1 MKIRITSIPNLI
13 TFLKRLKSVEKNV
26 ILEITEDK
34 ISSKVHTPDKAVMKY
49 SSLSFNEVFEGNI
62 EWKGKNKIKVGLID
76 VGRVIDAF
84 KHFRPEEEV
93 FLELTVQ
100 EEDGEYITSELR
112 LISKSLKIKLK
123 CADLGLLS
131 YVSDEI
137 LQIVHSKENSVGE
150 FKIYQSDF
158 NTVLSL
164 CGMETN
170 SEEIL
175 NFDLTKEDVY
185 SYGDSFRYKLS
196 LSLDEISI
204 KEEKMTSS
212 IYKNHLG
219 YMEQETCK
227 IYIHDNRIVL
237 DSETSSTSIA
247 IGIVEK

>member
-26 ILEITEDK
+26 ILEITKDR
-34 ISSKVHTPDKAVMKY
+34 IYSKVHTPDKTVMKY
-49 SSLSFNEVFEGNI
+49 SSLNFSEVFEGNI
-62 EWKGKNKIKVGLID
+62 EWKGKEKIKIGLID

-93 FLELTVQ
+93 FIELTIQ
-100 EEDGEYITSELR
+100 EEDGEYITSEMR
-112 LISKSLKIKLK
+112 LISKSLKIKLR

-137 LQIVHSKENSVGE
+137 LGVIHSKENFIGN

-164 CGMETN
+164 CGMESN

-175 NFDLTKEDVY
+175 NFDLTKEDVHA
-185 SYGDSFRYKLS
+185 SGDSFRYKLS
-196 LSLDEISI
+196 LSLDEIFI
-204 KEEKMTSS
+204 EGQKMNSS

-227 IYIHDNRIVL
+227 VYIHENRIVL
-237 DSETSSTSIA
+237 DSETSATSIA

>member
-26 ILEITEDK
+26 IHEVTSDK

-49 SSLSFNEVFEGNI
+49 SSLNFDEVFEGDI
-62 EWKGKNKIKVGLID
+62 EWNGKDKIKIGLID

-84 KHFRPEEEV
+84 KHFRPEEDV

-100 EEDGEYITSELR
+100 EDGGEYITSEMR

-137 LQIVHSKENSVGE
+137 LQVVHSKDDYVGK

-164 CGMETN
+164 CGMESN

-185 SYGDSFRYKLS
+185 GHGDSFRYKLS
-196 LSLDEISI
+196 LALNEISI
-204 KEEKMTSS
+204 QGEKMTSS

-219 YMEQETCK
+219 YMEQETCQV
-227 IYIHDNRIVL
+227 YLHDNRIVL

>member
-26 ILEITEDK
+26 ILEITSDK
-34 ISSKVHTPDKAVMKY
+34 IFSKVHTPDKAVMKY
-49 SSLSFNEVFEGNI
+49 SSLNFSEVFEGTI
-62 EWKGKNKIKVGLID
+62 EWKGKSKIKIGLID

-84 KHFRPEEEV
+84 KHFRPEEDV
-93 FLELTVQ
+93 FLELTIQ
-100 EEDGEYITSELR
+100 EEEGEYIASEMR
-112 LISKSLKIKLK
+112 LISNSLKIKLK

-131 YVSDEI
+131 YVPDDI
-137 LQIVHSKENSVGE
+137 LDMVHSKENSIGQ

-158 NTVLSL
+158 NTIVSL

-175 NFDLTKEDVY
+175 NFDLTKQTAY
-185 SYGDSFRYKLS
+185 SYGDSFRYKLNIGGE
-196 LSLDEISI
+196 EISI
-204 KEEKMTSS
+204 EGNEMTSS
-212 IYKNHLG
+212 VYKNQFG

-227 IYIHDNRIVL
+227 VYLHENRIVL
-237 DSETSSTSIA
+237 DSESSSTSIA

>member
-13 TFLKRLKSVEKNV
+13 IFLKRLKSVEKNV
-26 ILEITEDK
+26 ILEVTQDK

-49 SSLSFNEVFEGNI
+49 SSLGFHEVFEGDI
-62 EWKGKNKIKVGLID
+62 EWKGKNKIKIGLID

-84 KHFRPEEEV
+84 KHFRPEEDV

-100 EEDGEYITSELR
+100 EEDGEYITSEMR

-137 LQIVHSKENSVGE
+137 LQVVHSKGDYIGK

-158 NTVLSL
+158 NTILSL
-164 CGMETN
+164 CGMESN

-175 NFDLTKEDVY
+175 NFDLTKEDVH
-185 SYGDSFRYKLS
+185 SHGDSFRYKLS
-196 LSLDEISI
+196 LALDEISI
-204 KEEKMTSS
+204 QGEKMTSS

-219 YMEQETCK
+219 YMEQETCQV
-227 IYIHDNRIVL
+227 YLHDNRIVM

>member
-26 ILEITEDK
+26 ILEITPDK
-34 ISSKVHTPDKAVMKY
+34 IFSKVHTPDKAVMKY
-49 SSLSFNEVFEGNI
+49 SGLSFNEVFEGDIQWN
-62 EWKGKNKIKVGLID
+62 EKSKIKIGLID

-84 KHFRPEEEV
+84 KHFRPEEDV
-93 FLELTVQ
+93 FLELTIQ
-100 EEDGEYITSELR
+100 EEDGEYITSEIR

-131 YVSDEI
+131 YVSDDI
-137 LQIVHSKENSVGE
+137 LGMVHSKENPMGQ

-158 NTVLSL
+158 NTVVSL

-175 NFDLTKEDVY
+175 NFDLTKEEVY
-185 SYGDSFRYKLS
+185 TAGDSFRYKLS
-196 LSLDEISI
+196 LGLDEISI
-204 KEEKMTSS
+204 QGEKMTSS
-212 IYKNHLG
+212 IYKNQFG
-219 YMEQETCK
+219 YMEQETCQV
-227 IYIHDNRIVL
+227 YIHENRIVL
-237 DSETSSTSIA
+237 DSESSSTSIA

>member
-26 ILEITEDK
+26 ILEVTQDK

-49 SSLSFNEVFEGNI
+49 SSLNYSEVFEGDI
-62 EWKGKNKIKVGLID
+62 EWKGKDKIKIGLID

-84 KHFRPEEEV
+84 KHFRPEEDV

-100 EEDGEYITSELR
+100 EDGGEYITSEMR

-137 LQIVHSKENSVGE
+137 LQVVHSKDDYVGK

-164 CGMETN
+164 CGMESN

-185 SYGDSFRYKLS
+185 SHGDSFRYKLS
-196 LSLDEISI
+196 LAVDEIAI
-204 KEEKMTSS
+204 QGEKMTSA
-212 IYKNHLG
+212 IYTNHLG
-219 YMEQETCK
+219 YMEQETCQV
-227 IYIHDNRIVL
+227 YL
-237 DSETSSTSIA
+237 CLLYTSDA
-247 IGIVEK
+247 ADE

>member
-49 SSLSFNEVFEGNI
+49 SSLSFNEVFEGSI

-84 KHFRPEEEV
+84 KHFRPEEDV

>member
-26 ILEITEDK
+26 ILEVTQNK

-49 SSLSFNEVFEGNI
+49 SSLNYNEVFEGEI
-62 EWKGKNKIKVGLID
+62 EWKGKEKIKIGLID

-84 KHFRPEEEV
+84 KHFRPEEDV

-100 EEDGEYITSELR
+100 DEDGEYITSEMR

-137 LQIVHSKENSVGE
+137 LEVVHSKEDYIGK

-164 CGMETN
+164 CGMESN

-175 NFDLTKEDVY
+175 NFDLTKEEVY
-185 SYGDSFRYKLS
+185 TVGDSFRYKLS
-196 LSLDEISI
+196 LGLDEIAI
-204 KEEKMTSS
+204 QGEKMNSS

-219 YMEQETCK
+219 YMEQESCQV
-227 IYIHDNRIVL
+227 YIHENRIVL
-237 DSETSSTSIA
+237 DSESSSTSIA

>member
-26 ILEITEDK
+26 ILEVTSDK

-49 SSLSFNEVFEGNI
+49 SSLNFSEVFEGDI
-62 EWKGKNKIKVGLID
+62 EWNGKDKIKIGLID

-84 KHFRPEEEV
+84 KHFRPEEDV

-100 EEDGEYITSELR
+100 EDGGEYITSEMR

-137 LQIVHSKENSVGE
+137 LQVVHSKDDYVGK

-164 CGMETN
+164 CGMESN

-185 SYGDSFRYKLS
+185 GHGDSFRYKLS
-196 LSLDEISI
+196 LALNEISI
-204 KEEKMTSS
+204 QGEKMTSS

-219 YMEQETCK
+219 YMEQETCQV
-227 IYIHDNRIVL
+227 YLHDNRIVL

>member
-49 SSLSFNEVFEGNI
+49 SSLGFSEVFEGNI
-62 EWKGKNKIKVGLID
+62 DWKEKNKIKIGLID

-84 KHFRPEEEV
+84 KHFRPEEDV

-100 EEDGEYITSELR
+100 DEDTEYITSEIR

-137 LQIVHSKENSVGE
+137 LTVVHSKEDYIGT

-158 NTVLSL
+158 NTILSL
-164 CGMETN
+164 CGMESN

-175 NFDLTKEDVY
+175 NFSITKEEVY
-185 SYGDSFRYKLS
+185 SSGDSFKYKLA
-196 LSLDEISI
+196 LGPDEISI
-204 KEEKMTSS
+204 QEENMDSS

-219 YMEQETCK
+219 YMEQETCQV
-227 IYIHDNRIVL
+227 YIHENRIVL

>member
-26 ILEITEDK
+26 ILEVTQNK

-49 SSLSFNEVFEGNI
+49 SSLNFNEVFEGDI
-62 EWKGKNKIKVGLID
+62 EWKGKEKIKIGLID

-84 KHFRPEEEV
+84 KHFRPEEDV

-100 EEDGEYITSELR
+100 EDGGEYITSEMR

-137 LQIVHSKENSVGE
+137 LQVVHSKDDYVAK

-164 CGMETN
+164 CGMESN

-175 NFDLTKEDVY
+175 NFDLTKEDVH
-185 SYGDSFRYKLS
+185 SHGDSFRYKLS
-196 LSLDEISI
+196 LALDEISI
-204 KEEKMTSS
+204 QGEKMTSS

-219 YMEQETCK
+219 YMEQETCQV
-227 IYIHDNRIVL
+227 YLHDNRIVM

>member
-49 SSLSFNEVFEGNI
+49 SSLSFNEVFEGSI

-84 KHFRPEEEV
+84 KHFRPEEDV

-137 LQIVHSKENSVGE
+137 LQMVHSKENSVGE

>member
-1 MKIRITSIPNLI
+1 
-13 TFLKRLKSVEKNV
+13 
-26 ILEITEDK
+26 
-34 ISSKVHTPDKAVMKY
+34 MKY
-49 SSLSFNEVFEGNI
+49 SSLNYNEVFEGEI
-62 EWKGKNKIKVGLID
+62 EWKGKEKIKIGLID

-84 KHFRPEEEV
+84 KHFRPEEDV

-100 EEDGEYITSELR
+100 DEDGEYITSELR

-137 LQIVHSKENSVGE
+137 LQMVHSKENSVGE

>member
-26 ILEITEDK
+26 ILEITENK

-49 SSLSFNEVFEGNI
+49 SSLNFNEVFEGNI
-62 EWKGKNKIKVGLID
+62 DWKGKEKVKVGLID

-84 KHFRPEEEV
+84 KHFRPEEDV
-93 FLELTVQ
+93 FLELTLQ
-100 EEDGEYITSELR
+100 EEDGEYITSEMR

-137 LQIVHSKENSVGE
+137 LQVVHSKDDYIGS

-164 CGMETN
+164 CGMESN

-185 SYGDSFRYKLS
+185 SHGDSFRYKLS
-196 LSLDEISI
+196 LALDEISI
-204 KEEKMTSS
+204 QGEKMTSS

-227 IYIHDNRIVL
+227 VYIHDNRIVL

>member
-26 ILEITEDK
+26 ILEVTQDK

-49 SSLSFNEVFEGNI
+49 SSLNFDEVFEGDI
-62 EWKGKNKIKVGLID
+62 EWNGKDKIKIGLID

-84 KHFRPEEEV
+84 KHFRPEEDV

-100 EEDGEYITSELR
+100 EDGGEYITSEMR

-137 LQIVHSKENSVGE
+137 LQVVHSKDDYVGK

-164 CGMETN
+164 CGMESN

-185 SYGDSFRYKLS
+185 GHGDSFRYKLS
-196 LSLDEISI
+196 LALNEISI
-204 KEEKMTSS
+204 QGEKMTSS

-219 YMEQETCK
+219 YMEQETCQV
-227 IYIHDNRIVL
+227 YLHDNRIVL

>member
-49 SSLSFNEVFEGNI
+49 SSLSFNEVFEGSI
-62 EWKGKNKIKVGLID
+62 EWKGKEKIKVGLID

-84 KHFRPEEEV
+84 KHFRPEEDV

-137 LQIVHSKENSVGE
+137 LQMVHSKENSVGE

>member
-26 ILEITEDK
+26 ILEVTQDK

-49 SSLSFNEVFEGNI
+49 SSLNFDEVFEGDI
-62 EWKGKNKIKVGLID
+62 EWNGKDKIKIGLID

-84 KHFRPEEEV
+84 KHFRPEEDV

-100 EEDGEYITSELR
+100 EDGGEYITSEMR

-137 LQIVHSKENSVGE
+137 LQVGHSKVDYVGN

-164 CGMETN
+164 CGMESN

-185 SYGDSFRYKLS
+185 GHGDSFRYKLS
-196 LSLDEISI
+196 LALNEISI
-204 KEEKMTSS
+204 QGEKMTSS

-219 YMEQETCK
+219 YMEQETCQV
-227 IYIHDNRIVL
+227 YLHDNRIVL

>member
-26 ILEITEDK
+26 ILEITENK

-49 SSLSFNEVFEGNI
+49 SSLNFNEVFEGNI
-62 EWKGKNKIKVGLID
+62 DWKGKEKVKVGLID

-84 KHFRPEEEV
+84 KHFRPEEDV
-93 FLELTVQ
+93 FLELTLQ
-100 EEDGEYITSELR
+100 EEDGEYITSEMR

-137 LQIVHSKENSVGE
+137 LQVVHSKDDYIGS

-164 CGMETN
+164 CGMESN

-185 SYGDSFRYKLS
+185 SHGDSFRYKLS
-196 LSLDEISI
+196 LALDEISI
-204 KEEKMTSS
+204 QGEKMTSS

-219 YMEQETCK
+219 YMEQESCQV
-227 IYIHDNRIVL
+227 YIHENRIVL
-237 DSETSSTSIA
+237 DSESSSTSIA

>member
-84 KHFRPEEEV
+84 KHFRPEEDV

-185 SYGDSFRYKLS
+185 THGDSFRYKLS